1 MMRYLAASAAV
12 LGLAAS
18 TASAAI
24 TATWVRNTIT
34 PAAITNDPL
43 LANMQSWSLN
53 VTTDGNWASAG
64 LEAILPAGSTF
75 YNPAL
80 GGNTRPNPAI
90 VAAFPS
96 IEFDTYVSA
105 PADTG
110 SGGAPAILGFF
121 PEAPGTGDFGGTS
134 GRFSVSWGDLVEDA
148 PGTYQIARLTFPLG
162 VIPNVRNLD
171 PDPNQVN
178 PSRTSQVNPAS
189 DVVIPDIPEPAS
201 LGLVA
206 AAGLLGLRRRRA

>member
-1 MMRYLAASAAV
+1 
-12 LGLAAS
+12 
-18 TASAAI
+18 
-24 TATWVRNTIT
+24 VRNTIS
-34 PAAITNDPL
+34 PAAIAADPL
-43 LANMQSWSLN
+43 LANMQSWSL
-53 VTTDGNWASAG
+53 VATTDGNWASAG
-64 LEAILPAGSTF
+64 MEAILPAGNTF

-80 GGNTRPNPAI
+80 GGNFRPNPAI
-90 VAAFPS
+90 VAAFPN

-110 SGGAPAILGFF
+110 TGGAPAVLGFF

-148 PGTYQIARLTFPLG
+148 PGTYQIARLTFPIG